1 MDLESIPCAYKERVE
16 SRVVDELCMISEQC
30 WTSHGRK
37 NTKTKAVLQESGKD
51 LSSLVCK
58 MLVIEDDNTRFPTSK
73 TPFAAWQICT
83 STKQHNGG
91 YQLDPQS
98 SDALGTNKAV
108 VFRKYPLFFTPAHC
122 CNNFKEPDKT
132 ELNSCTCVE
141 RESGAKDV
149 KARSSPFSP
158 EQSSIIN
165 NNNIQDGVR
174 LDRNHDLQCTE
185 FKFYHS
191 KYTDYYIKS
200 YREQITNVN
209 IQKQV
214 QWRLR
219 ENSINTVNKPPRKT
233 QAVKSKT
240 VPKSS
245 FAIYRFRISNKKST
259 CGNGVLKV
267 GPCPRN
273 VSEQNDSKKSRNTAS
288 TAEKKPDQL
297 RKERAFVTNLKFQ
310 SPRPQPRT
318 ENIVTISD
326 LDSVEKDNSTAPK
339 TESNQGKLKKV
350 QLKVD
355 CSTES
360 PRIVPKGGRPNK
372 PKVKPLCRVLFGVLL
387 VCILNLDVVVS
398 VVVDFDF
405 FLFCRLEL

>member
-1 MDLESIPCAYKERVE
+1 MASRVMDLESIPCAYKERVE

-37 NTKTKAVLQESGKD
+37 NTKTKAVTQEGGKN

-58 MLVIEDDNTRFPTSK
+58 MLVIEDNNTRFPNSK
-73 TPFAAWQICT
+73 TPLAGWQVCV
-83 STKQHNGG
+83 SPKQHKGG

-98 SDALGTNKAV
+98 LDALGTNKAA
-108 VFRKYPLFFTPAHC
+108 VFRKYPQFFTPARC

-132 ELNSCTCVE
+132 ELNSCICVE

-149 KARSSPFSP
+149 KAKSSPFAQ
-158 EQSSIIN
+158 EQSSIS
-165 NNNIQDGVR
+165 NNNIQDGGR
-174 LDRNHDLQCTE
+174 LDGNTDSPGTE

-209 IQKQV
+209 IRKHV

-233 QAVKSKT
+233 HAVKSKT
-240 VPKSS
+240 IPKSS
-245 FAIYRFRISNKKST
+245 FAVYRFRISKKKST
-259 CGNGVLKV
+259 CDTGVLRV

-273 VSEQNDSKKSRNTAS
+273 VPEQNDSKKSRNTAS
-288 TAEKKPDQL
+288 IAEKKPEQL
-297 RKERAFVTNLKFQ
+297 RKERTFVTNLKFQ
-310 SPRPQPRT
+310 SRQPRT
-318 ENIVTISD
+318 ENIVTISG
-326 LDSVEKDNSTAPK
+326 LDSVEKDKGTAPK

-360 PRIVPKGGRPNK
+360 PRIVPKTGRPNK
-372 PKVKPLCRVLFGVLL
+372 SKVNHYVEYS
-387 VCILNLDVVVS
+387 S
-398 VVVDFDF
+398 VF
-405 FLFCRLEL
+405 FSYEF